1 MGWNIAMVITDSM
14 VESDFDTALHFHERT
29 SDTTSFDMATRLG
42 FRDNL
47 GVGKIGEW
55 WLVVTRNA
63 DNFMAR
69 AGTISNYGGNTYAI
83 VVNSSGCAWA
93 FFEYHDSVMTTGWIK
108 ADGDFDVIVGEEPS
122 AHDLESFLLDHWK
135 KLTGITDQEVSDLVL
150 TVFRTRQ
157 S

>member
-1 MGWNIAMVITDSM
+1 M

-55 WLVVTRNA
+55 WLVVTRNG
-63 DNFMAR
+63 DHFMER
-69 AGTISNYGGNTYAI
+69 AGTISNYGGNTFAI
-83 VVNSSGCAWA
+83 LVNSSGCVWA
-93 FFEYHDSVMTTGWIK
+93 YFEYRDSVMTTGWIE
-108 ADGDFDVIVGEEPS
+108 ADGETDLIVGEEPS
-122 AHDLESFLLDHWK
+122 AYDLETFLLDHWK
-135 KLTGITDQEVSDLVL
+135 KQTGITDENVSKLVL
-150 TVFRTRQ
+150 SVFRPRG